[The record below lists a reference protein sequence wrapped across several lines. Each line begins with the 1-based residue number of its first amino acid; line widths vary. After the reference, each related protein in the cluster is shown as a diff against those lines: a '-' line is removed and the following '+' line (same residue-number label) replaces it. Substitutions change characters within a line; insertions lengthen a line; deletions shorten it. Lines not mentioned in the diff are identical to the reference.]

1 MSVIDIKN
9 LTKDYGDQKGI
20 FDISFF
26 ANAGE
31 TVGFLGANGA
41 GKTTTIRHL
50 MGFIKPDRGCSEIF
64 GMDCFRRAADIQKR
78 IGYLPGEIAFMDH
91 MSGMDFIRFMAEMK
105 QMKDLTYAGELID
118 YLELDPKVKLKKMS
132 KGMKQKIALVV
143 AFMQDAPVLILDEP
157 TSGLDPLM
165 QNKFVELIKEERRK
179 GKTIL
184 MSSHIFEEIENTC
197 DRIIMIKNGKIVADE
212 NMEKIRTG
220 RSKHYEITFSDERSA
235 KMFQGKYP
243 GSKRSCNRSI
253 YRYWSRCWYWNC
265 NRKSSRGYCKTAGSR
280 KQDQQ
285 NSDPWMCSCRSYS
298 YLWFHYRPSCYFLPP
313 VGMETGKG
321 RRNI

>member
-9 LTKDYGDQKGI
+9 LTKDYGDQKGV
-20 FDISFF
+20 FNISFF
-26 ANAGE
+26 ANEGE

-243 GSKRSCNRSI
+243 GSKRSCNTVCFLMKGNTMELLLELN
-253 YRYWSRCWYWNC
+253 RYEVEDINARHQ
-265 NRKSSRGYCKTAGSR
+265 T
-280 KQDQQ
+280 
-285 NSDPWMCSCRSYS
+285 
-298 YLWFHYRPSCYFLPP
+298 LEEVFLQYYGGER
-313 VGMETGKG
+313 V
-321 RRNI
+321 